1 MLNANLILPW
11 SLAENRE
18 TSTWHFT
25 LNQLDARV
33 TQSDCFADLLSEIT
47 ATIRGGID
55 DLNRHYAD
63 VCLKG
68 ELSLI
73 CQRCLHAMPFTLNNS
88 VRILFCKNEASADL
102 IDDEDADVLV
112 VGETADVREW
122 IEDQLLTALPFAP
135 MHQSCDENHLM
146 KYHNDKHNPFSV
158 LKNIKP

>member
-11 SLAENRE
+11 SLAENNE
-18 TSTWHFT
+18 TYSWRFKIIE
-25 LNQLDARV
+25 LDARV
-33 TQSDCFADLLSEIT
+33 AQGDCFADLSSEIT
-47 ATIRGGID
+47 ATIRGGVD

-63 VCLKG
+63 VCLTG
-68 ELSLI
+68 ELSLT
-73 CQRCLHAMPFTLNNS
+73 CQRCLQAMPFTMNNS
-88 VRILFCKNEASADL
+88 VRILFCSDEASADL

-135 MHQSCDENHLM
+135 MHESCDEDHLM
-146 KYHNDKHNPFSV
+146 QYRNDKHNPFSV